1 MTTTHTPIIAPRPT
15 ATQQQQAAIAV
26 ELIEKRAAEHR
37 LEKDERVRKMPK
49 PTEALSQATG
59 YADGDDLDG
68 LASLARIEGKAKIER
83 MLALALTGLSDSD
96 RHRELKGIGYD
107 VGLDMKEKLLELAQA
122 NPEVPE
128 GQTVTT
134 FLNYTCKNRVVFKE
148 LLGEVFPVAR
158 GLEEKQ
164 KIKIRSIKDTLDRA
178 YEKIW
183 NMSQVD
189 RIIST
194 NGLISRNFQSSATAA
209 SSRLNYRLSNNHD
222 EAMSSKA
229 ASNAEREAAENWQLR
244 SA

>member
-1 MTTTHTPIIAPRPT
+1 MTTTPTIIAPRPT
-15 ATQQQQAAIAV
+15 AQQQLEAAVAV

-49 PTEALSQATG
+49 PTELLSQATG

-68 LASLARIEGKAKIER
+68 LASLGRIEGKAKIER
-83 MLALALTGLSDSD
+83 MLALALTGLSDSE

-122 NPEVPE
+122 NAEVPE

-134 FLNYTCKNRVVFKE
+134 FLNYTCKNRDDFKE

-164 KIKIRSIKDTLDRA
+164 KRKIRSIKDTLGRA
-178 YEKIW
+178 YEMIW

-189 RIIST
+189 RNIST

-209 SSRLNYRLSNNHD
+209 SSRLNYRLNNNHD

-229 ASNAEREAAENWQLR
+229 PSNAEREAAENWQLR